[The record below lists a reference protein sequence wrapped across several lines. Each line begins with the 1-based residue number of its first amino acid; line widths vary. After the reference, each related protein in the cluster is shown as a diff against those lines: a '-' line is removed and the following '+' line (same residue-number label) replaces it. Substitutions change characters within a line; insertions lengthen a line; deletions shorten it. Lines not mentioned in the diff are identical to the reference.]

1 MGVRMYQSQIAELKQ
16 DIIENGG
23 FETCKVLGSFS
34 GIEIK
39 GVRKLPENINQG
51 RHHLFID
58 LEDYRG
64 LDYWIQ
70 LNNKLPFY
78 FNKPKNEVASHI
90 DIYGSGNSLRIFG
103 TGKPETYSQTLT
115 ELNANHT
122 AYGHSSYYIYAIKTT
137 SQIVTPVNEALQTIQ
152 QIEELLKHLKGLV

>member
-1 MGVRMYQSQIAELKQ
+1 MYQSQIAGLKQ
-16 DIIENGG
+16 DIIKNGG
-23 FETCKVLGSFS
+23 FEACKVLGSFS

-39 GVRKLPENINQG
+39 GVRKLPESINQG

-64 LDYWIQ
+64 LDYWLE
-70 LNNKLPFY
+70 LNEQYPFY

-90 DIYGSGNSLRIFG
+90 DIYGSANSIRIFG
-103 TGKPETYSQTLT
+103 TSKPEIYSQTLT
-115 ELNANHT
+115 ELNANHSL
-122 AYGHSSYYIYAIKTT
+122 YGHSSYYIYAVKTNV
-137 SQIVTPVNEALQTIQ
+137 IPELPPIENEALKTIE